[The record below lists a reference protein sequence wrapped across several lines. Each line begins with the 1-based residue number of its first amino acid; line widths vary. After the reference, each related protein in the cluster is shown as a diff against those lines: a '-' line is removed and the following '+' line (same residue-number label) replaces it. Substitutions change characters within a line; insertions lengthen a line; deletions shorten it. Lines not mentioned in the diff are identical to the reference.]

1 MDREH
6 DNWSPDYFSNQL
18 ENPKES
24 TKVFFEFLS
33 KQTPLDGISICD
45 AACGNGANLFYLR
58 ENYQVGSLC
67 GFDLIKSNIDI
78 GRKFIS
84 DRDIQ
89 DVSLIEGDIFNL
101 PSQITEKNIVGVTCI
116 QTLSWLSEYKP
127 AILSLIKLSPEWL
140 AFTSLFYDGRIEAQI
155 EITVFDESFNIRG
168 QKPHNVYSLD
178 LISKFLA
185 EQGYGDITYQPFNL
199 EIELAKGDPHQM
211 RTHTI
216 KTTSEKSIQVSG
228 PILMPWYFLFARK
241 V

>member
-1 MDREH
+1 M
-6 DNWSPDYFSNQL
+6 NYFSDQL

-24 TKVFFEFLS
+24 TKDFYEFLS
-33 KQTPLDGISICD
+33 KQTSLDGISICD

-58 ENYQVGSLC
+58 KNYEAGSLC
-67 GFDLIKSNIDI
+67 GFDLSKSNIDT
-78 GRKFIS
+78 GRKYIS
-84 DRDIQ
+84 NQDIQ

-101 PSQITEKNIVGVTCI
+101 PTQIMEKNIVGVTCI
-116 QTLSWLSEYKP
+116 QTLMWLGGYRS

-155 EITVFDESFNIRG
+155 EVTTFDESFNISG
-168 QKPHNVYSLD
+168 QRPHNIYSID

-185 EQGYGDITYQPFNL
+185 EQGYGDIVYQPFNL

-211 RTHTI
+211 GTYTI
-216 KTTSEKSIQVSG
+216 KTNSEVNIQVSG
-228 PILMPWYFLFARK
+228 PLLMSWYFLFAKK